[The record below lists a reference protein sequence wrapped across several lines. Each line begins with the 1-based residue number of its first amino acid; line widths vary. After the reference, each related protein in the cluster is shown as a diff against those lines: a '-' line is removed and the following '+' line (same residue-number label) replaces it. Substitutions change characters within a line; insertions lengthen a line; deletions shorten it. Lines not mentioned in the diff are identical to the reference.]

1 MARGVSRHP
10 VAWMMWA
17 AGAALPALLTRNP
30 AYLALIGAAALL
42 VQVRVRRRLPAR
54 SWLGVLAG
62 LLLFPA
68 ALNLLLSRVGE
79 TVLLR
84 LPIPWIGGPYTLEA
98 LLFGASA
105 GVQIASLLQ
114 VMAVFGDV
122 IQPSDL
128 LRRMPPGLHP
138 AGVAASI
145 GLTFAPQVRRSFAA
159 IREASEL
166 RGHRPRGWR
175 DVPSIVSPLV
185 VLSLEN
191 AMAVAEG
198 MVVRGWGQS
207 PPKGLRRWGAA
218 AGWLALASG
227 LALGAIAPRQA
238 ALAAVLV
245 VLGVAATWLS
255 MRTAAGRNRY
265 RPEVWSRGDTFV
277 AGLSLGVLVLFLL
290 VSIVAPGL
298 LTYYPYPRAAWP
310 SFHPT
315 MAAAIMLLTSP
326 LWLDHGD
333 R

>member
-1 MARGVSRHP
+1 MIWV
-10 VAWMMWA
+10 
-17 AGAALPALLTRNP
+17 AGAAIPALLTRNP
-30 AYLALIGAAALL
+30 AYLGLIGVAALL
-42 VQVRVRRRLPAR
+42 VHTHARRQLPSR
-54 SWLGVLAG
+54 SWVGVLAS

-68 ALNLLLSRVGE
+68 ALNLLLSRVGA

-84 LPIPWIGGPYTLEA
+84 LPIRWIGGPYTLEA

-114 VMAVFGDV
+114 VMAVFGEV
-122 IQPSDL
+122 IRPPDL

-175 DVPSIVSPLV
+175 DLPALVSPLV

-191 AMAVAEG
+191 ALAVAEG
-198 MVVRGWGQS
+198 MVARGWGTTK
-207 PPKGLRRWGAA
+207 PRGLRRWGAA

-227 LALGAIAPRQA
+227 LTLGAVAPAQA
-238 ALAAVLV
+238 IPAGALLM
-245 VLGVAATWLS
+245 LGAGATWIS
-255 MRTAAGRNRY
+255 MRSTRGRNRY
-265 RPEVWSRGDTFV
+265 RPDVWRRGDTLV
-277 AGLSLGVLVLFLL
+277 AGFSLGVLALFLL
-290 VSIVAPGL
+290 LSMVSPNL
-298 LTYYPYPRAAWP
+298 LTYYPYPRASWP
-310 SFHPT
+310 AFHP
-315 MAAAIMLLTSP
+315 ALAVAIALLTAP
-326 LWLDHGD
+326 VWLDHGD